1 MNTIILRKIV
11 EGTPRKELG
20 MMQNIRKRK
29 ESKRKEQGKA
39 RFDKEKLVKLK
50 KEKKEEKEENIGK
63 LKKKLERKQ
72 NKKFKKQMKKEK
84 DKPEEK
90 YSDISRRK
98 RMKVWMLVVALIS
111 CLFIGRIAWIQFVMG
126 EELKQMAYEQQSLDR
141 AVNPRRGTIYD
152 ATGKTILAVSS
163 TVNTITVNP
172 NNISKENK
180 EKVARALSNIF
191 ELDYET
197 VLKKVKKNTS
207 IETIV
212 RRIEKKKAD
221 ELRIWMEDNGITVG
235 INIDED
241 TKRYYPYNSL
251 ASQVIGFCGS
261 DNQGLDGIEAIYEEE
276 LQGEKGRITKVT
288 DANGGEIEGEG
299 ENYIS
304 AIDGND
310 LVISIDA
317 TIQGIAE
324 KYLKEACIDNVC
336 TDGGNIII
344 MNPKTGDILAMAGY
358 PNYNLNEPYETTIEE
373 LKGNWDNLSESD
385 QIKEMQKVWRN
396 KAVADT
402 YEPGSTFKLITTSA
416 ALEEGITTTDKEGEF
431 CCTGGITIAGVRISC
446 WRYYNPHGSESL
458 RQALMNSCNPVFIG
472 LGQEIGVSKYYDY
485 LEKFGLLKRTGID
498 LPGEAGSIFLK
509 EDKVGPV
516 ELATI
521 SFGQRFEITPIQM
534 ITAVS
539 TIANKETYVK
549 PRIVKQI
556 IDSQTG
562 EITNIPVEETEK
574 VISKETA
581 EGVLSMMG
589 SVVAQGTGKNA
600 QVQGYSI
607 GGKTGTSEDGV
618 NTGKYVTSFV
628 GVAPVSDPEVV
639 ILITLYNPTGEGGH
653 QGGGVA
659 APIASQVLG
668 EVLPYLEIQQDNISE
683 EDIKKEVEVPNVV
696 GMTISE
702 AKKVLEE
709 AGVGIS
715 YEEVE
720 EDISEKIV
728 TSQVPVGGIK
738 IYEGTNVVIEYG
750 EK

>member
-1 MNTIILRKIV
+1 MRRI
-11 EGTPRKELG
+11 RKEG
-20 MMQNIRKRK
+20 K
-29 ESKRKEQGKA
+29 ESKRRKRNKP
-39 RFDKEKLVKLK
+39 RFDKKKIIKLKNERIEKKENVKKLK
-50 KEKKEEKEENIGK
+50 KRVEKH
-63 LKKKLERKQ
+63 Q
-72 NKKFKKQMKKEK
+72 NKKFKEQIKTKKF
-84 DKPEEK
+84 KPEEK
-90 YSDISRRK
+90 HSEISRKK
-98 RMKVWMLVVALIS
+98 RMKVWILFVVLIS
-111 CLFIGRIAWIQFVMG
+111 CAFILRIGWIQFAMG
-126 EELKQMAYEQQSLDR
+126 DKLKQMALEQQSLDR
-141 AVNPRRGTIYD
+141 MINPSRGTIYD
-152 ATGKTILAVSS
+152 ATGSTILAVSS

-180 EKVARALSNIF
+180 EKVAEALSNIF
-191 ELDYET
+191 DLDYDT
-197 VLKKVKKNTS
+197 VLKKVKRNTS

-212 RRIEKKKAD
+212 RKVEKEKAD
-221 ELRIWMEDNGITVG
+221 KLRVWMKDNNITVG
-235 INIDED
+235 VNIDED

-276 LQGEKGRITKVT
+276 LKGEKGKITKVT
-288 DANGGEIEGEG
+288 DANGGEIKGEG

-310 LVISIDA
+310 LVLSIDA

-324 KYLKEACIDNVC
+324 KYLKEACIDNKC

-358 PNYNLNEPYETTIEE
+358 PNYNLNEPYNTIIEE
-373 LKGNWDNLSESD
+373 LKPTWDNLSETE

-396 KAVADT
+396 KAIADT
-402 YEPGSTFKLITTSA
+402 YEPGSTFKLITASA

-472 LGQEIGVSKYYDY
+472 LGQQIGVNKYYNY

-539 TIANKETYVK
+539 TIANKGTYVK

-556 IDSQTG
+556 VDSQTG
-562 EITNIPVEETEK
+562 KVTNIPIEENK
-574 VISKETA
+574 GVISKETA
-581 EGVLSMMG
+581 EGILSMMG
-589 SVVAQGTGKNA
+589 TVVAEGTGKNA
-600 QVQGYSI
+600 QVQGYTI

-618 NTGKYVTSFV
+618 DTGKYVTSFV
-628 GVAPVSDPEVV
+628 GVAPVSDPQVV
-639 ILITLYNPTGEGGH
+639 VLITLYNPTGEGGH

-659 APIASQVLG
+659 APIGSQVLG
-668 EVLPYLEIQQDNISE
+668 EVLPNIEVKKDNISE
-683 EDIKKEVEVPNVV
+683 EDLKKEVEVPNIV

-702 AKKVLEE
+702 AKKELKSLGLEINYKDTEEGVSEEIVLN
-709 AGVGIS
+709 
-715 YEEVE
+715 
-720 EDISEKIV
+720 
-728 TSQVPVGGIK
+728 QVPVEGVK
-738 IYEGTNVVIEYG
+738 VYEGTKIIVEY

>member
-1 MNTIILRKIV
+1 MRFKSN
-11 EGTPRKELG
+11 G
-20 MMQNIRKRK
+20 K
-29 ESKRKEQGKA
+29 ESKRKNKTKA
-39 RFDKEKLVKLK
+39 RFDKTELIKLK
-50 KEKKEEKEENIGK
+50 KENIEKKEDIDKLRKRVEKH
-63 LKKKLERKQ
+63 Q
-72 NKKFKKQMKKEK
+72 NKMYKKQIKTEK
-84 DKPEEK
+84 VKFEEK
-90 YSDISRRK
+90 FGELSRRK
-98 RMKVWMLVVALIS
+98 RFKVWMVVLILIFAIFVS
-111 CLFIGRIAWIQFVMG
+111 RIGWIQFAMG
-126 EELKQMAYEQQSLDR
+126 DELKEMAFEQQSLDR
-141 AVNPRRGTIYD
+141 AINPRRGTIYD
-152 ATGKTILAVSS
+152 STGKTILAVSS

-172 NNISKENK
+172 NNIEKEDK
-180 EKVARALSNIF
+180 EKVAEALANIF
-191 ELDYET
+191 ELDYEKT
-197 VLKKVKKNTS
+197 LKKVKKNTS
-207 IETIV
+207 IETIA
-212 RRIEKKKAD
+212 RRVEKEKTD
-221 ELRIWMEDNGITVG
+221 ELRIWMESNDIDVG

-288 DANGGEIEGEG
+288 DANGGEIDGEG

-304 AIDGND
+304 AIDGDD
-310 LVISIDA
+310 LVLSIDA

-324 KYLKEACIDNVC
+324 KYLKEACIDNKC
-336 TDGGNIII
+336 TDGGNITI

-358 PNYNLNEPYETTIEE
+358 PDYNLNEPYETIIED
-373 LKGNWDNLSESD
+373 LKPTWDSMSETE

-402 YEPGSTFKLITTSA
+402 YEPGSTFKLITASA

-431 CCTGGITIAGVRISC
+431 CCTGGINIAGVRISC

-539 TIANKETYVK
+539 TIANKGTYVK

-562 EITNIPVEETEK
+562 EVKETPVEETEG

-581 EGVLSMMG
+581 ENVLSMMG
-589 SVVAQGTGKNA
+589 TVVAEGTGKNA
-600 QVQGYSI
+600 QVKGYSI

-659 APIASQVLG
+659 APIGSQVLG
-668 EVLPYLEIQQDNISE
+668 EVLPYLEVQKDNLSE
-683 EDIKKEVEVPNVV
+683 EDVKKQVEVPNLV
-696 GMTISE
+696 GMTLKE
-702 AKKVLEE
+702 AKTTLEKMKL
-709 AGVGIS
+709 GIN
-715 YEEVE
+715 YESSD
-720 EDISEKIV
+720 EDISNKII
-728 TSQVPVGGIK
+728 TNQTPTDGIK
-738 IYEGTNVVIEYG
+738 VFEGANVIIEY